1 MFSMEDGAL
10 DIINQSLNE
19 YEKKFDAEFPLYEYI
34 DITKGNGFDFSVE
47 GSERLKEFISE
58 RIEKNKPVDV
68 PEGYFDRLY

>member
-10 DIINQSLNE
+10 EIINQSLNE
-19 YEKKFDAEFPLYEYI
+19 YEKKFDTEFPLYEYI
-34 DITKGNGFDFSVE
+34 DITKGNGYVFSVE
-47 GSERLKEFISE
+47 GSERLKEFINE

>member
-10 DIINQSLNE
+10 NIINQSLNE

-47 GSERLKEFISE
+47 GSERLKEFINE

>member
-47 GSERLKEFISE
+47 GTERLKGFINE
-58 RIEKNKPVDV
+58 RIETNKPVDV